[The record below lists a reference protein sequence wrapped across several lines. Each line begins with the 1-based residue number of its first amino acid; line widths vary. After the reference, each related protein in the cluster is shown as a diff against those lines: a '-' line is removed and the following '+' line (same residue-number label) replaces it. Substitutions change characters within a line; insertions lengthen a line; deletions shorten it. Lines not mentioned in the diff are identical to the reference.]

1 MFISVAHAASAA
13 GENASLISSLLH
25 DTSFWVGA
33 SVVSFLALLVYLGV
47 HKTVGKSLDERGEKI
62 QNELDEA
69 RKLKEEAQS
78 LLAQHQ
84 RRQREA
90 AKEAD
95 DILAHAK
102 EEAAAIKAEI
112 SGNVDVMVERRTR
125 LAEDRVKAAEA
136 AAVKD
141 VRKVAV
147 EIATSAAHKVIA
159 SALTADAQKDSIDKA
174 ISELDRKLH

>member
-1 MFISVAHAASAA
+1 MFISVAQAAGDASAA
-13 GENASLISSLLH
+13 SGGLLG

-33 SVVSFLALLVYLGV
+33 AVVTFIGLLVYLGV
-47 HKTVGKSLDERGEKI
+47 HKTIGASLDARGEKI
-62 QNELDEA
+62 QGELDEA

-90 AKEAD
+90 TKEAE
-95 DILAHAK
+95 DILAHAR
-102 EEAAAIKAEI
+102 EEAAAIEGEI
-112 SGNVDVMVERRTR
+112 SGSVNAMVERRTR

-147 EIATSAAHKVIA
+147 EIATSAANAVIA
-159 SALTADAQKDSIDKA
+159 SHLTADAQKDSIDKA
-174 ISELDRKLH
+174 IDDLDRKLH

>member
-1 MFISVAHAASAA
+1 MFISIAHAASDA
-13 GENASLISSLLH
+13 GQDASFIGGLLG

-33 SVVSFLALLVYLGV
+33 AVVSFLVLLVYLGV
-47 HKTVGKSLDERGEKI
+47 HKTIAKSLDARGEKI
-62 QNELDEA
+62 QAELDEA

-90 AKEAD
+90 TKEAE
-95 DILAHAK
+95 DILAHARD
-102 EEAAAIKAEI
+102 EAAAIEGEI
-112 SGNVDVMVERRTR
+112 ASSVNTMVERRTR

-147 EIATSAAHKVIA
+147 EIATSAAHSVIA
-159 SALTADAQKDSIDKA
+159 SHLTADAQKDSIDKA
-174 ISELDRKLH
+174 IGDLDHKLH

>member
-1 MFISVAHAASAA
+1 MFISAAQAATDAA
-13 GENASLISSLLH
+13 GQSGGILA

-33 SVVSFLALLVYLGV
+33 AVVTFLALLVYLGV
-47 HKTVGKSLDERGEKI
+47 HKTITKALDARAEKI
-62 QNELDEA
+62 QGQLDEA
-69 RKLKEEAQS
+69 RQLKEEAQS

-90 AKEAD
+90 TKEAE
-95 DILAHAK
+95 DILTHAK
-102 EEAAAIKAEI
+102 DEAKAIKAEVA
-112 SGNVDVMVERRTR
+112 GNVKAMVERRTR

-147 EIATSAAHKVIA
+147 EIATSAAHAVIV
-159 SALTADAQKDSIDKA
+159 SHLTDDAQKDSIDKA
-174 ISELDRKLH
+174 IGDLDRNLH